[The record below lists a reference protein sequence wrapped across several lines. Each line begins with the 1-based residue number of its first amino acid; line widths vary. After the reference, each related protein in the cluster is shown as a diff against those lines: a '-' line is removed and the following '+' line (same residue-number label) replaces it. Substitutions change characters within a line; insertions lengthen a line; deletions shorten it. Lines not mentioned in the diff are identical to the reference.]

1 MKDILISVL
10 IGLLFILLCI
20 VLPTIIFIVLS
31 GLFGVD
37 FMLSFFFG
45 LGGLFLFIGLCYLI
59 GEIFRG

>member
-37 FMLSFFFG
+37 FMLSFFW
-45 LGGLFLFIGLCYLI
+45 
-59 GEIFRG
+59 FRWIVFVYWSLLLDR

>member
-37 FMLSFFFG
+37 FMLSFFG

>member
-20 VLPTIIFIVLS
+20 VLPTIVFIVLS